1 MNASLATV
9 VQKAQPEIL
18 DYFPRLDSLLKTAVA
33 RARQLYYATEQ
44 QESFHGLY
52 ISDEE
57 VDGLLERTETIGSP
71 GAGKEFVQSCAVL
84 PGIGGLSAYWQF
96 SPFDHAVILLA
107 LAPEVDLRYER
118 IYAYLQDDVT
128 RRKPT
133 VDLALNLLVTEAHA
147 RIESR
152 SRFLPDSPLVQSNL
166 IRLVPDPCH
175 LDAPLLSRY
184 LKIDDYLA
192 RILLGGVGPDPLL
205 ANFCEFIAAVPR
217 VTATE
222 DTLRRLPYFISTLQK
237 RGRPI
242 RLFFSGSPAP
252 SKAAAAQCIASSIDA
267 PLLLANLSRTNW
279 RSDAFNIASLLVR
292 EASRTGAVLHVEG
305 FDGTAEPATLR
316 TLLEGLAQYNGAVTI
331 ASRSTAVAALLAELH
346 FFSVVF
352 PLPGYEMRCAV
363 WQREIESAG
372 IAADA
377 NTVSKLASHF
387 VHDPE
392 QISAAVEAACQRLE
406 WQSTANQ
413 LLSSE
418 DITSALTSAARA
430 QSATELASLTSK
442 LQPVYRW
449 SDIVLPQDSIEQLKE
464 ICQRVAH
471 GHHVL
476 EMGGFGKKLS
486 AGKGVAVLF
495 AGPSGTGKTMAAE
508 VIANELGLD
517 LFRIDLSTV
526 VSKYIG
532 ETEKNLE
539 RIFNAATHSN
549 SVLLFDEAD
558 ALCGRRS
565 EVRDAHDRYA
575 NIEISYLLQKM
586 EQYEGIAILTTN
598 LRGNLDEAF
607 VRRLAFTVHFP
618 FPEESDRLEIW
629 KRIWPAETC
638 LDPQLDFSALAKHFR
653 LSGGNIKNIALAT
666 AFLAAAE
673 QRPVRMG
680 DILHSTRRE
689 YEKVGK
695 VLSAAEIEAVVQ

>member
-1 MNASLATV
+1 MNASLATI
-9 VQKAQPEIL
+9 AQNAEPEIL
-18 DYFPRLDSLLKTAVA
+18 NYFPRLDVLLKTAVA
-33 RARQLYYATEQ
+33 RARHLYYASEQ
-44 QESFHGLY
+44 EESFHGLY
-52 ISDEE
+52 ISEQE
-57 VDGLLERTETIGSP
+57 VDGLLDRTETIGSRE
-71 GAGKEFVQSCAVL
+71 AATVFLRSCATL
-84 PGIGGLSAYWQF
+84 PGIAGLSAYWQL
-96 SPFDHAVILLA
+96 SPFDHAVMLLA

-118 IYAYLQDDVT
+118 IYAYLQDDIT

-133 VDLALNLLVTEAHA
+133 VDLALNLLAVDACDRLA
-147 RIESR
+147 NRM
-152 SRFLPDSPLVQSNL
+152 RFLPDAPLVRSNL
-166 IRLVPDPCH
+166 LRLIPDPGH
-175 LDAPLLSRY
+175 VEAPLLGHY
-184 LKIDDYLA
+184 LKLDESLA
-192 RILLGGVGPDPLL
+192 RLLLGDPDPDPRLSS
-205 ANFCEFIAAVPR
+205 FCEFVSGVESVSR
-217 VTATE
+217 DE
-222 DTLRRLPYFISTLQK
+222 DILRRLPPFITASRKQ
-237 RGRPI
+237 RRAI
-242 RLFFSGSPAP
+242 RLLFSGAP
-252 SKAAAAQCIASSIDA
+252 PSAVPESVAFTLGA
-267 PLLLANLSRTNW
+267 PLLTANFSRNPNW
-279 RSDAFNIASLLVR
+279 RSDPAGIAALLVR
-292 EASRTGAVLHVEG
+292 EASRTGAVFHINGLDSPG
-305 FDGTAEPATLR
+305 EPAALQV
-316 TLLEGLAQYNGAVTI
+316 LIDGLVQYRGAITV
-331 ASRSTAVAALLAELH
+331 ASRSAAVAAALANER
-346 FFSVVF
+346 FFPIVF
-352 PLPGYEMRCAV
+352 PAPDFQTRSAL
-363 WQREIESAG
+363 WQSTIASAG
-372 IAADA
+372 IAVEPG
-377 NTVSKLASHF
+377 TVPMLASRF
-387 VHDPE
+387 VHDAE
-392 QISAAVEAACQRLE
+392 QIDEAVRTTCQSLE
-406 WQSTANQ
+406 WQSTTTQ
-413 LLSSE
+413 RLSSE
-418 DITSALTSAARA
+418 EITSALMTSARA

-442 LQPVYRW
+442 LKPIYRW
-449 SDIVLPQDSIEQLKE
+449 SDIVLPQDAIDQLKE

-471 GHHVL
+471 GHEVL
-476 EMGGFGKKLS
+476 ECGGFGKKLS

-508 VIANELGLD
+508 VMANDLGLD

-629 KRIWPAETC
+629 KRIWPEETR

-673 QRPVRMG
+673 ARPVRMG